1 MKIIEPSYEILR
13 LDDLKLVELAGRTC
27 YKSEAAIT
35 DESAD
40 KFVRNLLKS
49 GHETPLEQGFMTVKF
64 VVDRGISHEIVRHRL
79 ASMNQEST
87 RYCNYSSGKF
97 RNELTFIRPSFYKC
111 APDLMNHWE
120 QSMAEAEQAYME
132 AIRLGA
138 TPEQARTLLPNSLKT
153 EIIFTANFREWRHFF
168 KTRACDLTGKAHPQ
182 MKQVT
187 QPLLLEVTEMVP
199 AMFEDL
205 WMTVTPAKLSLW

>member
-13 LDDLKLVELAGRTC
+13 MDDLKLVELAGRTC
-27 YKSEAAIT
+27 YKSETAIT

-49 GHETPLEQGFMTVKF
+49 GHETPLEQGIMTVKF
-64 VVDRGISHEIVRHRL
+64 IVDRGISHEIVRHRL

-87 RYCNYSSGKF
+87 RYCNYSAGKF
-97 RNELTFIRPSFYKC
+97 GNELTFIRPVFYRDR
-111 APDLMNHWE
+111 PDLMRHWE

-138 TPEQARTLLPNSLKT
+138 KPEEARTLLPNSLKT

-182 MKQVT
+182 MIQVT
-187 QPLLLEVTEMVP
+187 RPLLRAASELRP
-199 AMFEDL
+199 AVFEDL
-205 WMTVTPAKLSLW
+205 NRMIVGW

>member
-1 MKIIEPSYEILR
+1 MKIIDPSYEILR
-13 LDDLKLVELAGRTC
+13 IDDLKLVELAGRTC

-40 KFVRNLLKS
+40 KFVRNLIKS

-64 VVDRGISHEIVRHRL
+64 IVDRGISHEIVRHRL

-97 RNELTFIRPSFYKC
+97 GNELTFILPVFYRDRPE
-111 APDLMNHWE
+111 LMEHWA
-120 QSMAEAEQAYME
+120 QSMMEAEQAYME

-138 TPEQARTLLPNSLKT
+138 KPEEARTLLPNSLKT
-153 EIIFTANFREWRHFF
+153 ELIFTANFREWRHFF
-168 KTRACDLTGKAHPQ
+168 KTRACNMTGKAHPQ
-182 MKQVT
+182 M
-187 QPLLLEVTEMVP
+187 LEVTKPLLSEATKLRP
-199 AMFEDL
+199 AMFDDL
-205 WMTVTPAKLSLW
+205 YYFG